1 MNTGIVWDLAGR
13 LVNITRKHTP
23 EILAGL
29 GIGGFITTSVL
40 AAKAAP
46 KAAEKIEE
54 AKEELQVEEL
64 TPVQTVKT
72 VWKDYIPAV
81 ATGITSTLCIV
92 GSVNTSLKRN
102 AALATAYEMSRTM
115 MDEYRA
121 KTIDIVGEKKEQ
133 KIRTAIAQD
142 HVEKNPPMD
151 DDINVINPEDSKTL
165 KILVQDELSGFYKLV
180 NNLDEVRYAIGRGY
194 DKQEKSFDE
203 SMSEYEWYCI
213 LEPRITDILTETQIH
228 RAQNSYWS
236 SATPYEGFSC
246 EIDENSLKTITTGKW
261 KGYPCYS
268 ITYGSYPKYQ
278 DYWRTY

>member
-1 MNTGIVWDLAGR
+1 MNTGIIKDLALR
-13 LVNITRKHTP
+13 LVDISRKHAP

-46 KAAEKIEE
+46 EAAEKIEK
-54 AKEELQVEEL
+54 AKVELDVDEL

-72 VWKDYIPAV
+72 VWKDYLPAV
-81 ATGITSTLCIV
+81 ATGVTSTLCIV

-102 AALATAYEMSRTM
+102 AALATAYEMSKTL

-133 KIRTAIAQD
+133 KIRNAIAQD
-142 HVEKNPPMD
+142 HVENYPPM
-151 DDINVINPEDSKTL
+151 DDINVINPEDGGTL
-165 KILVQDELSGFYKLV
+165 KILVQDELSGYYMFV
-180 NNLDEVRYAIGRGY
+180 DNLDKIRYAIGRGY

-203 SMSEYEWYCI
+203 SMSEYEWYCV
-213 LEPRITDILTETQIH
+213 LEPRITDYLTETQIH
-228 RAQNSYWS
+228 RAQNSFWS

-246 EIDENSLKTITTGKW
+246 ELNESSLKTVTVGKW

-268 ITYGSYPKYQ
+268 ITYGSTPKYQ
-278 DYWRTY
+278 EYWRAY